1 MKFNIDKEDYSIE
14 ENKEII
20 NIDSY
25 NSSYFYGEVNS
36 NDIYNIIQKIFKYTN
51 YDNLQFLDIGS
62 GCGKLTL
69 YISNKINCYCTGIE
83 IINHRYLKSLKLLKD
98 NNYNIEFINDDFKNI
113 YLGNYDIIF
122 CCNLVFSEIDNN
134 MLYNKLKKEFKGYS
148 ILFNYNDKIKYNF
161 ISKHTVNT
169 SWQDNVCI
177 YLFYF

>member
-20 NIDSY
+20 DIDSY

-36 NDIYNIIQKIFKYTN
+36 NDIYNVLQKIFKYTN
-51 YDNLQFLDIGS
+51 YDNFEFLDIGS
-62 GCGKLTL
+62 GCGKLIL
-69 YISNKINCYCTGIE
+69 YISNKINCCCTGIE
-83 IINHRYLKSLKLLKD
+83 IIKHRYLKSLKLLKD
-98 NNYNIEFINDDFKNI
+98 NNYDIEFINDDFKNI

-122 CCNLVFSEIDNN
+122 CCNLVFSENDNN
-134 MLYNKLKKEFKGYS
+134 MLYNKLNKEFKGYS

-161 ISKHTVNT
+161 ISKHIVNT
-169 SWQDNVCI
+169 SWEDNVYV